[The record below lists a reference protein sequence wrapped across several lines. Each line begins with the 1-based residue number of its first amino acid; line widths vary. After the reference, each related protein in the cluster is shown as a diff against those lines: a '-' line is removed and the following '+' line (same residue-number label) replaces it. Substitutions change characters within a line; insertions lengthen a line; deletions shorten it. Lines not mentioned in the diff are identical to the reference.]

1 MNVWSQV
8 ALVQWGR
15 STTCYYGQ
23 SLRSRLLEGLDD
35 AGAQLYMRKETA
47 YKMWPWLCGVK
58 GPSFLVQ
65 EMPEIR
71 KRTASP
77 CLGRIW
83 PDERMAMQN
92 NQKRR

>member
-8 ALVQWGR
+8 ALVQWVDPHVI
-15 STTCYYGQ
+15 TA
-23 SLRSRLLEGLDD
+23 SLRSRVLEGLDD

-58 GPSFLVQ
+58 GPIFLVQ